1 MSLSKRRLVRKHQI
15 ICFLLC
21 WPHRYYIDTFDRFT
35 SKISLFN
42 LIDFVPESSPLFS
55 AIRAIQIFGLST
67 KFMERSTR
75 GLNVLMATFSGFC
88 GLVNSKI
95 FHPEQRIPQFISS
108 TSAMKVWRQNLNA
121 DFWREIQ
128 IGSICRPI
136 FFDFSC
142 WWVVTRSNRLLIAS
156 ASSSRSAEWMD
167 WPEIESRDPLRGPLI
182 RCRAGADDPIDAFYA
197 PSLISSSISFF
208 FLTLRNEES
217 RPLSETFSRN
227 LLFRSAD
234 VSTKCSPIQTRVV
247 CSHPTEVAS
256 CKFIYKWIASIN
268 VNVTWLS

>member
-1 MSLSKRRLVRKHQI
+1 MDLTFDPSFIRLERKFEIFGRATKNSTDIDQMSLSKRRLVRKHQI

-75 GLNVLMATFSGFC
+75 GLSVLMATFSAFC
-88 GLVNSKI
+88 GLVNSKM

-108 TSAMKVWRQNLNA
+108 TSVTIVWRQNLNA

-128 IGSICRPI
+128 IRSICRPI

-208 FLTLRNEES
+208 FDVAQWRK
-217 RPLSETFSRN
+217 
-227 LLFRSAD
+227 SAF
-234 VSTKCSPIQTRVV
+234 VWNFLQ
-247 CSHPTEVAS
+247 
-256 CKFIYKWIASIN
+256 KFVI
-268 VNVTWLS
+268 